1 MLTEY
6 GVQVNKRTTG
16 VGKVIVREFDGVGPA
31 LDSIRFWSL
40 VFAINGAI
48 HASEYHDDHHL
59 FARAVTSV
67 VLAGVAFCARC
78 GGFGTGERGQLIV
91 ARGKF
96 DRVGIGVKAAGL
108 RDIVD
113 IAVAA
118 DGR

>member
-1 MLTEY
+1 M
-6 GVQVNKRTTG
+6 QVNKRTTG

-91 ARGKF
+91 ARGKL
-96 DRVGIGVKAAGL
+96 DRIGEGVEAAGL
-108 RDIVD
+108 GDNLNVA
-113 IAVAA
+113 IATH
-118 DGR
+118 GR